1 MEKNNQKKLPLQL
14 YVHIPFCVKKC
25 AYCDFLSGPA
35 GEETQDAYV
44 QALKKEIHGIQEGKE
59 RPVSSVF
66 IGGGTPSLLKPGHI
80 ESIMN
85 QLYREFLITPDA
97 EITIEANPGTFIRGE
112 NSCEEQKSL
121 SREKLRLYRGA
132 GINRLSMGLQ

>member
-1 MEKNNQKKLPLQL
+1 MEKNSRKKFPLQL

-35 GEETQDAYV
+35 GEKTQDAYV

-66 IGGGTPSLLKPGHI
+66 IGGGTPSLLEPRHI
-80 ESIMN
+80 ESVMN
-85 QLYREFLITPDA
+85 QLYKEFLITPDA
-97 EITIEANPGTFIRGE
+97 EITIEANPGTFIP
-112 NSCEEQKSL
+112 
-121 SREKLRLYRGA
+121 
-132 GINRLSMGLQ
+132 